1 MNNYSYLLVGGDK
14 RQEYLYNLLL
24 KKNKR
29 VEKIFINDNY
39 DIDEN
44 LNKISKADIIV
55 LPIPSSSDG
64 TTLFAPLYN
73 QKVPLNL
80 IIEEIN
86 KNTILFT
93 GGENSL
99 FTSCKAKRI
108 VNLLSNEA
116 MTLKNAMATAEAA
129 LEIIINNTNH
139 TIFNSNI
146 LITGYG
152 RIAKILTEYL
162 LALKAN
168 VFVCAR
174 KELARTEAELSGA
187 KAFGFDKLIDQLPS
201 FNIIINTV
209 PMLIL
214 GEKELKNVDPNALI
228 IDLASKPGGVDFNT
242 ANTLKLKTIQA
253 LSLPGKYSPKTASE
267 FIETAINNTLI

>member
-1 MNNYSYLLVGGDK
+1 MNNYYYLLVGGDK
-14 RQEYLYNLLL
+14 RQEYLYNSLLR
-24 KKNKR
+24 KNKS
-29 VEKIFINDNY
+29 VEKIFLNDNY
-39 DIDEN
+39 DINEN
-44 LNKISKADIIV
+44 LNKISKANVIV
-55 LPIPSSSDG
+55 LPIPSSTDG

-73 QKVPLNL
+73 QKIPLNS

-86 KNTILFT
+86 KNAILFT
-93 GGENSL
+93 GGENNL

-116 MTLKNAMATAEAA
+116 MTLKNAMATAEAT

-174 KELARTEAELSGA
+174 RELSRTEAELTGA
-187 KAFGFDKLIDQLPS
+187 KAFGFNKLIELLPG

-214 GEKELKNVDPNALI
+214 GEKELKNVDSNALI
-228 IDLASKPGGVDFNT
+228 IDLASKPGGVDFSA
-242 ANTLKLKTIQA
+242 ANTLKIKTMHA

-267 FIETAINNTLI
+267 FIETVINNTLI

>member
-14 RQEYLYNLLL
+14 RQEYLYNSLLR
-24 KKNKR
+24 KNKS
-29 VEKIFINDNY
+29 VEKIFLNDNY
-39 DIDEN
+39 DINEN
-44 LNKISKADIIV
+44 LNKISKADVIV
-55 LPIPSSSDG
+55 LPIPSSTDG

-73 QKVPLNL
+73 PKIPLNS

-86 KNTILFT
+86 KNAILFT
-93 GGENSL
+93 GGENNL

-116 MTLKNAMATAEAA
+116 MTLKNAMATAEAT

-174 KELARTEAELSGA
+174 RELSRTEAEIAGA
-187 KAFGFDKLIDQLPS
+187 KAFGFNKLIEQLPS

-214 GEKELKNVDPNALI
+214 GEKELKNVDSNALI
-228 IDLASKPGGVDFNT
+228 IDLASKPGGVDFSA
-242 ANTLKLKTIQA
+242 ANTLKIKTMHA

-267 FIETAINNTLI
+267 FIETVINNTLI